1 MWIVDSTPVE
11 CGRSRETVKRSD
23 LAGWAEYGYCASHS
37 RFFWGL
43 CLHLVCT
50 LQGLPVA
57 FALTGAKADE
67 RETLLDLLA
76 AEPHLAAGR
85 PGQTLIGDKNY
96 FGRDFERELAQLD
109 IQLLRPTRKGERQR
123 PGGSLFKPL
132 RQVIESV
139 NETFK
144 GQLDLEQHRGRTP
157 CGVIVRVMQRILAL
171 TAVIWHNDRTG
182 RATLRSLTSYD
193 Q

>member
-1 MWIVDSTPVE
+1 MQVLRL
-11 CGRSRETVKRSD
+11 C
-23 LAGWAEYGYCASHS
+23 HS
-37 RFFWGL
+37 RFCWGL
-43 CLHLVCT
+43 RLHLVCT
-50 LQGLPVA
+50 VQGLPIA
-57 FALTGAKADE
+57 FALTGAKAHE

-76 AEPHLAAGR
+76 AEPHLVAAR

-96 FGRDFERELAQLD
+96 FGRDCGQELARQG

-139 NETFK
+139 NETCK

-157 CGVIVRVMQRILAL
+157 RGVIARVIQRILAL
-171 TAVIWHNDRTG
+171 TAVIWHNDHTG
-182 RATLRSLTSYD
+182 QDTLRSLTSYD
-193 Q
+193 H